1 MISKSLRVVYCSHFI
16 ATGKYERI
24 SMLKVDDKEDTTYQY
39 EDGFKSI
46 QAETNITIL
55 CIQ

>member
-1 MISKSLRVVYCSHFI
+1 VYCSHFI